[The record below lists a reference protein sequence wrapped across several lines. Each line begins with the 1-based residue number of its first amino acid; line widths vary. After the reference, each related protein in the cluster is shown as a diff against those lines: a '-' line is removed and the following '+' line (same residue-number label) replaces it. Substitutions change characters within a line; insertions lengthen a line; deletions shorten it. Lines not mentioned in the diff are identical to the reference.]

1 MKNITRVL
9 FGMAATSIA
18 GVFLASC
25 ASSPKPLEMAS
36 LKAISSCESLVGP
49 MPSSVIGLPSGAVTI
64 RSALTVAA
72 TPVSV
77 NPGGP
82 TPASLI
88 NPAKPEHCQVLG
100 FISPVDV
107 NAPNIEFQLNLP
119 NQWNGRS
126 VQFGGG
132 GFNGVLITG
141 TTLAPSG
148 RFDLP
153 APLGKGFVTYGTDS
167 GHQNKPNV
175 PPQAFALNDEAL
187 ENFTHAAYKKVR
199 DVAVAAMKR
208 YYGQG
213 PVKLYFVGSS
223 EGGREGVMMAQR
235 YPNDFDGIFSRV
247 PVLNW
252 VGLQMFGTR
261 SGLSLLGPNWVSPVK
276 AKLVNDATL
285 ATCDAM
291 DGAVD
296 GIVSDFQ
303 RCAQEFDPAKLRC
316 PNGADTGDA
325 CLSDGQINAIKLL
338 RSPLVYPY
346 PMANGVT
353 QYPGYAIGG
362 EGALGNGPTGG
373 WPSWW
378 SGKAPLTQPASPTG
392 SIVWFYGGG
401 AVQYFFAQDGNYDVK
416 KYTPGD
422 FPERTK
428 RVSQLMDATDPDLSV
443 FRARGG
449 KLIIKEQI
457 ADYAQSPYAGIT
469 YFRAV
474 QTKMG
479 EANVRSFARLY
490 TAPGVDHVG
499 AGAPANID
507 MLDLLVNWVERHQAP
522 ETNGPLVS
530 VEQDTR
536 IPFEVLRSRPMCEY
550 PLVPRY
556 KSGDVKLA
564 ASFACER

>member
-1 MKNITRVL
+1 LKNITRIL
-9 FGMAATSIA
+9 FGIA
-18 GVFLASC
+18 VTGMSGGFLASC
-25 ASSPKPLEMAS
+25 VSAPKPLEMPS
-36 LKAISSCESLVGP
+36 LRAVQPCETLVGT
-49 MPSSVIGLPSGAVTI
+49 MPASVVGLPSGAVTI
-64 RSALTVAA
+64 RSAILMAA
-72 TPVSV
+72 TPLSV

-100 FISPVDV
+100 FISPLDV

-119 NQWNGRS
+119 SQWNGRS

-148 RFDLP
+148 RYDLP

-167 GHQNKPNV
+167 GHQNKPNI

-187 ENFTHAAYKKVR
+187 ENFTHASYKKVR

-213 PVKLYFVGSS
+213 PTKLYFVGSS

-261 SGLSLLGPNWVSPVK
+261 SGLSLLGANWVSPAK

-285 ATCDAM
+285 AACDAL

-296 GIVSDFQ
+296 SIVADYQ
-303 RCAQEFDPAKLRC
+303 RCAKEFDPAKLRC
-316 PNGADTGDA
+316 PNGVDGGEA
-325 CLSDGQINAIKLL
+325 CLSDGQISAIKLL

-346 PMANGVT
+346 PLANGVT
-353 QYPGYAIGG
+353 QYPGYAMGG
-362 EGALGNGPTGG
+362 EGALGSGPTGG

-401 AVQYFFAQDGNYDVK
+401 AVQYFFAQDANYDLK

-428 RVSQLMDATDPDLSV
+428 RISQLMDATDPDLSA
-443 FRARGG
+443 FKARGG

-469 YFRAV
+469 YFGTV
-474 QTKMG
+474 QAKMG

-507 MLDLLVNWVERHQAP
+507 MLDVLVNWVERNQAP
-522 ETNGPLVS
+522 EANGPLVH

-536 IPFEVLRSRPMCEY
+536 LPFEVLRSRPMCEY
-550 PLVPRY
+550 PMVPRY